1 MTILYQPLIRLA
13 QILKLR
19 NDFLSS
25 IDYTDEFLR
34 KRKERQKKAKK
45 RRLIAWFIF
54 IMILLVA
61 VGVILSFTVL
71 FPIKNLTFTGS
82 NIYSSQQIMDAS
94 GIDVGDNLFN
104 ISKEKTLNK
113 LKANLPFIE
122 TVKFER
128 NLPDTLK
135 VTVTDAE
142 KYACYQV
149 GNKYYTVSYDGW
161 VLQESKSPTENVFL
175 VIAKGVKCKV
185 GSALEFENEKT
196 KEKIENIVNYL
207 NKEKISID
215 YINVTNDV
223 NLTVGVEKRFEVEFG
238 TENSLEAKIKHL
250 KSTINS
256 MDKSKSGRIDLSVW
270 NNQNKQGIFVENNTK

>member
-1 MTILYQPLIRLA
+1 M
-13 QILKLR
+13 
-19 NDFLSS
+19 SS

-54 IMILLVA
+54 IMVLLLA

-82 NIYSSQQIMDAS
+82 KIYSSQQIMDAS

-104 ISKEKTLNK
+104 ISQERTLNK
-113 LKANLPFIE
+113 LKATLPFIE

-128 NLPDTLK
+128 TMPDTLK
-135 VTVTDAE
+135 VTVTDAK

-149 GNKYYTVSYDGW
+149 GNKYYTVSFDGW
-161 VLQESKSPTENVFL
+161 VLQESNKPTEHVFL
-175 VIAKGVKCKV
+175 VVANGVKCKV
-185 GSALEFENEKT
+185 GSALEFEDEKT
-196 KEKIENIVNYL
+196 KEKIENIVKFL
-207 NKEKISID
+207 NNEKISID

-223 NLTVGVEKRFEVEFG
+223 NLTVGVEKRFDVEFG

-250 KSTINS
+250 KTTINS
-256 MDKSKSGRIDLSVW
+256 IDENKIGSIDLSMW
-270 NNQNKQGIFVENNTK
+270 NNQNKQGIFVENDTK